1 MELNE
6 VKQIYWINKEI
17 NMYRREL
24 EKITYL
30 KGQGSDGQPKS
41 SGNGDMTAELAMEQK
56 KYHDLIADAEYRRQ
70 LQKNKV
76 LVFIST
82 IDDSLMRQIIFYRDI
97 SNLPWEIV
105 AQEIGGSS
113 TPDSVRMLHNRFFKN
128 LESRAKQGKQNKFQ
142 KNKSCSTCSV
152 TM

>member
-17 NMYRREL
+17 SMYKREL

-30 KGQGSDGQPKS
+30 KGQGSDGQPKG

-56 KYHDLIADAEYRRQ
+56 KYHDLLAAAEYRRQ

-128 LESRAKQGKQNKFQ
+128 LESRAKKG
-142 KNKSCSTCSV
+142 
-152 TM
+152 

>member
-1 MELNE
+1 MELHE

-17 NMYRREL
+17 NMYKREL

-30 KGQGSDGQPKS
+30 KGQDSDGQPKG
-41 SGNGDMTAELAMEQK
+41 SGNGDITAALAMEQK

-70 LQKNKV
+70 MQKNKV
-76 LVFIST
+76 LAFISS

-113 TPDSVRMLHNRFFKN
+113 TTDSVRMLHNRFFKN
-128 LESRAKQGKQNKFQ
+128 LEDRAKKGK
-142 KNKSCSTCSV
+142 
-152 TM
+152 

>member
-17 NMYRREL
+17 SMYKREL

-30 KGQGSDGQPKS
+30 KGQDTDSQPKG
-41 SGNGDMTAELAMEQK
+41 SGNGDMTAELAIEKK

-76 LVFIST
+76 LAFIST

-97 SNLPWEIV
+97 SNLPWDIV
-105 AQEIGGSS
+105 AQEVGGSS

-128 LESRAKQGKQNKFQ
+128 LESRAKKANKKF
-142 KNKSCSTCSV
+142 
-152 TM
+152 

>member
-1 MELNE
+1 
-6 VKQIYWINKEI
+6 WINKEI
-17 NMYRREL
+17 SMYQREL

-30 KGQGSDGQPKS
+30 KGQDTDGQPKG

-70 LQKNKV
+70 IQKNKV
-76 LVFIST
+76 LAFIST

-105 AQEIGGSS
+105 AQEIGGSN
-113 TPDSVRMLHNRFFKN
+113 TPDSVRMLHNRFFN
-128 LESRAKQGKQNKFQ
+128 RRVSKQTGIK
-142 KNKSCSTCSV
+142 
-152 TM
+152 